1 MRALAGQFYAGQQVR
16 AGDSFV
22 VANEGDAADLEALRF
37 AKREALA
44 PVSEVP
50 ATAAPKKGTYA
61 RRDMR
66 ARDNGSA

>member
-44 PVSEVP
+44 PVSEAP
-50 ATAAPKKGTYA
+50 AAAPKKGTYA